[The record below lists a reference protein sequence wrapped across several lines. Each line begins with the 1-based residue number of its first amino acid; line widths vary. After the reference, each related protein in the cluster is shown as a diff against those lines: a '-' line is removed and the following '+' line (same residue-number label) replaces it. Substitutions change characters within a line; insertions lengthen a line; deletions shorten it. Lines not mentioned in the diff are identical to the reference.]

1 MTTRI
6 LALVS
11 FAALVGAIALFG
23 ADREVP
29 AIVLFFVWLAT
40 GLWLLARRLWH
51 AAQGA
56 VSDIRT
62 FASGDVQT
70 ARIVSVGDPKGWFNP
85 TSEVVVELEA
95 DDGAAKRQLDR
106 DVPIP
111 FFVAWGYR
119 LSKRLKVPFVS

>member
-11 FAALVGAIALFG
+11 FAALIGAIALFG
-23 ADREVP
+23 ADQEVP

-70 ARIVSVGDPKGWFNP
+70 ARIVSVGDPKG
-85 TSEVVVELEA
+85 
-95 DDGAAKRQLDR
+95 
-106 DVPIP
+106 
-111 FFVAWGYR
+111 
-119 LSKRLKVPFVS
+119 